1 MKKLGL
7 VGGLGPE
14 STLAYY
20 RDIVYGVQERL
31 GRKQF
36 PEFAIESVDVYENLA
51 ILETDDLDAYARWLM
66 RPIDRLVAASADFV
80 AIAANTPHI
89 VFDRIE
95 PLCPVPLLSI
105 VEAAADEA
113 VARGYSKVA
122 LLGTAFTMNGSFFRE
137 PFERAGVQVA
147 VPTAEEMDFVQDK
160 IYNELEQGIVD
171 PATRDAF
178 CEIAARMAGRDGAQ
192 ALVLGCTELPM
203 LLNDEVSPLPCL
215 DTAKIHVARIVD
227 AIVSDE

>member
-31 GRKQF
+31 GRRCF
-36 PEFAIESVDVYENLA
+36 PELAIESVDVYENLD
-51 ILETDDLDAYARWLM
+51 ILESGDLDAYAAWLA
-66 RPIDRLVAASADFV
+66 RPIERLVAAGADFV

-89 VFDRIE
+89 VFDRVAGD
-95 PLCPVPLLSI
+95 CPVPMLSI
-105 VEAAADEA
+105 VEATAAEA
-113 VARGYSKVA
+113 LARGYRKVA
-122 LLGTAFTMNGSFFRE
+122 LLGTAFTMRGAFFRE
-137 PFERAGVQVA
+137 PFERAGIEVV
-147 VPTAEEMDFVQDK
+147 VPTDDEMDLVQDR
-160 IYNELEQGIVD
+160 IFNELEQGVVR
-171 PATRDAF
+171 AETRDAF
-178 CEIAARMAGRDGAQ
+178 CEIAARMAARDGAE

-215 DTAKIHVARIVD
+215 DTARIHVERIVD
-227 AIVSDE
+227 EIVGDE